1 MEGGVV
7 DRLNIGVVQL
17 DLDEEQEGLSFLP
30 NGGAPPAEINLHTWT
45 IAGRFL
51 TDNVIKFDIMQRVMA
66 AAWKPA
72 LGVRIV
78 QKDDNLYLFHFFHM
92 KDATRIIEEGPWSFD
107 NATLVMKL
115 LSPGEVVEAKDLNMV
130 QMWVQIYDLP
140 DGYTSLEILEAVEL
154 EPEEYPFDASLR
166 AGGRKK
172 DTSYGLQWL
181 RFDNPSLGEGGGF
194 WVPGPPRAMSIISW
208 NCRGLGN
215 LRIVQEVAELVFA
228 KKPDFVFL
236 METKGA
242 RDKAEV
248 LRVKIGFE
256 GLFVV
261 DSVGA
266 SGGLALLWR
275 SNRSVNLISYSRF
288 HVDVMVS
295 LEGALP
301 WRLTGFYGNPRRD
314 LRQTSWDLLR
324 SLKVR
329 SSLPWVVI
337 GDFNAVCASSE
348 KRGGQ
353 PQPLSLISAFNSTL
367 AECRLF
373 DLGMQG
379 YPFTWERGRG
389 TENWV
394 EERLDRAVSTC
405 EWRVL
410 HPHACVINHPM
421 RTSDHSA
428 LFLCLTKPCTQRR
441 MKQFRFENAW
451 LCDDGYKDVIKES
464 WNSSSTRSLHD
475 RLGYCG
481 AAQSTFF
488 DQITPKVSPV
498 HNDMLLRPF
507 EEVEVRK
514 ASPDE
519 AGAVRDCLV
528 EYERISGQSIMA
540 AQELV
545 KAGVRRRIGNGVE
558 TMAWGTPWLL
568 DRDNPFLHT
577 VLASPSA
584 NLPVQMIPC
593 CPRRKDNWFWIG
605 SEDDLYSVKS
615 GYRRIMGEATQTP
628 GFSQWSRLWRIPVA
642 PKVKVCVWRALRG
655 ILPTVSALNSK
666 GLEIDNCCSICG
678 QLSEAVDHLF
688 LRCPFAEYVWKRSSF
703 QVANRSAASSFSDWV
718 QLVFQTATSSELIHI
733 VWTIW
738 MIWKCR
744 NAAVW
749 EQRVPTPEVTVRM
762 VLNFSKGWENSHRE
776 DPPTLTPSAERVFPP
791 EAAHCFFD
799 AALFHASGLV
809 GAGGVIFSSSKE
821 FQAAFARRLWCPQ
834 DPLLAEAMACRET
847 LSWLKS
853 LGV

>member
-1 MEGGVV
+1 MEGRDVN
-7 DRLNIGVVQL
+7 RLNIGVAHL

-30 NGGAPPAEINLHTWT
+30 DSGAPTAETSLRTWT

-51 TDNVIKFDIMQRVMA
+51 TDKVIKFDIMQRVMA

-115 LSPGEVVEAKDLNMV
+115 LSPGEVVETKDLNMV

-140 DGYTSLEILEAVEL
+140 DGYTSLEILEAVDLEL
-154 EPEEYPFDASLR
+154 EEYPFDASLR

-181 RFDNPSLGEGGGF
+181 RFDNPLLGDGAGSSVSAATKSNSHDEDGLEIASKRKRGGRF

-215 LRIVQEVAELVFA
+215 LRTVQEVAELVFA

-256 GLFVV
+256 GLLAV
-261 DSVGA
+261 DSVGT

-295 LEGALP
+295 LGGALP

-329 SSLPWVVI
+329 SSLPWVAI
-337 GDFNAVCASSE
+337 SDFNAVCASSE

-367 AECRLF
+367 EECGLF
-373 DLGMQG
+373 VPGMQG

-405 EWRVL
+405 EWRML
-410 HPHACVINHPM
+410 HPHACVTNQPM

-428 LFLCLTKPCTQRR
+428 LVLCLTKPCT
-441 MKQFRFENAW
+441 
-451 LCDDGYKDVIKES
+451 
-464 WNSSSTRSLHD
+464 
-475 RLGYCG
+475 
-481 AAQSTFF
+481 
-488 DQITPKVSPV
+488 
-498 HNDMLLRPF
+498 
-507 EEVEVRK
+507 
-514 ASPDE
+514 
-519 AGAVRDCLV
+519 
-528 EYERISGQSIMA
+528 
-540 AQELV
+540 
-545 KAGVRRRIGNGVE
+545 
-558 TMAWGTPWLL
+558 
-568 DRDNPFLHT
+568 
-577 VLASPSA
+577 
-584 NLPVQMIPC
+584 
-593 CPRRKDNWFWIG
+593 
-605 SEDDLYSVKS
+605 
-615 GYRRIMGEATQTP
+615 
-628 GFSQWSRLWRIPVA
+628 
-642 PKVKVCVWRALRG
+642 
-655 ILPTVSALNSK
+655 
-666 GLEIDNCCSICG
+666 
-678 QLSEAVDHLF
+678 
-688 LRCPFAEYVWKRSSF
+688 
-703 QVANRSAASSFSDWV
+703 
-718 QLVFQTATSSELIHI
+718 
-733 VWTIW
+733 
-738 MIWKCR
+738 
-744 NAAVW
+744 
-749 EQRVPTPEVTVRM
+749 
-762 VLNFSKGWENSHRE
+762 
-776 DPPTLTPSAERVFPP
+776 
-791 EAAHCFFD
+791 
-799 AALFHASGLV
+799 
-809 GAGGVIFSSSKE
+809 
-821 FQAAFARRLWCPQ
+821 
-834 DPLLAEAMACRET
+834 
-847 LSWLKS
+847 
-853 LGV
+853 